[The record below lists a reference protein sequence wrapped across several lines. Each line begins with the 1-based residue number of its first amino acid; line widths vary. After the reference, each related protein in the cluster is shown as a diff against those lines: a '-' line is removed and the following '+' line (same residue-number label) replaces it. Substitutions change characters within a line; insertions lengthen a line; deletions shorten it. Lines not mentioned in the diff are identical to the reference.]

1 VLDKVERVYA
11 KPPYSPFPRAEYENR
26 VRRLKEEM
34 VKAELDVVVMWGEN
48 NIRYFTGF
56 LTNHFPPVTV
66 CPGVLIVAVNKEPVM
81 IVPNFFQGVVEGF
94 TFINDIRIQHNPH
107 VRTESTGVGGHIYRY
122 GRLLCLGEL
131 GLPASQGP

>member
-1 VLDKVERVYA
+1 
-11 KPPYSPFPRAEYENR
+11 
-26 VRRLKEEM
+26 M